1 MNPYSYQSRKPRFN
15 LDLKQTTSRWS
26 RYEVDFPTAHPT
38 KYRENNTARGE
49 YFRPR
54 GTDRAPL
61 AIIVHGWGDRSII
74 PCRFL
79 ARTLVKRGIACF
91 ILYLVFHTSRM
102 PEVIKTRL
110 PVLTP
115 EEWFEGY
122 QVSVIDVR
130 QVVDWA
136 SHRPEINEQQVAVVG
151 ISLGGHVSAIAM
163 GAEKRIAAGVFI
175 IAGGN
180 AERITWTSRN
190 EAIRKGHS
198 CTEAECHQ
206 IHSHYPQFL
215 ADVADKGLEHVTPTK
230 ECFLTDTLTF
240 APYLRKRPVLMINAL
255 WDNAI
260 PRQATLDLW
269 EACGRPA
276 ISWFPGTHGTVWLLY
291 PLIGRRITHFLT
303 STFGMQGQH
312 PA

>member
-1 MNPYSYQSRKPRFN
+1 MNPYSYQSREPHFN
-15 LDLKQTTSRWS
+15 LHLKKTTPKWLE
-26 RYEVDFPTAHPT
+26 YEVDFPTAYPT
-38 KYRENNTARGE
+38 QYEENNTALGE
-49 YFRPR
+49 YFQPQ
-54 GTDRAPL
+54 GADHAPL
-61 AIIVHGWGDRSII
+61 AIIVHGWGDRSLI
-74 PCRFL
+74 PCRLL

-91 ILYLVFHTSRM
+91 ILYLVFHSSRM
-102 PEVIKTRL
+102 PEVIRQRL

-136 SHRPEINEQQVAVVG
+136 SRRPEINEQQLAVVG

-163 GAEKRIAAGVFI
+163 GVDRRITAGVFI

-180 AERITWTSRN
+180 AETITWTSKN
-190 EAIRKGHS
+190 EAIRKGHV
-198 CTEAECHQ
+198 CTEAECHEVR
-206 IHSHYPQFL
+206 SHYPRFL
-215 ADVADKGLEHVTPTK
+215 AEVAEKGLENVTPAK

-255 WDNAI
+255 WDEAI

-269 EACGRPA
+269 EACDKPA
-276 ISWFPGTHGTVWLLY
+276 ISWLPGTHATIWLLY
-291 PLIGRRITHFLT
+291 PFIGRKVARFLT
-303 STFGMQGQH
+303 STFGMQGER
-312 PA
+312 